1 MSARL
6 GESGGAARA
15 AVRVATCSSEETYR
29 LFEAPRDVG
38 EAIYVPVLGRS
49 ERFNAAASLLGVPM
63 VDVPRVPEGAPLR
76 NPPSDQHLVAAL
88 CAGSDH
94 MVAAMAGM
102 YAAAKGRRS
111 LLADDADALLEQVG
125 RRWPQSLTLVGLP
138 RDALAIEAALAG
150 LWCRD
155 PNLEVGVMT
164 ARDLESLS
172 WMLAKSL
179 LPPSRRAGR
188 RSLVVGF
195 ETQDR
200 PLLPDDAAVFIGG
213 RSLDAADAERWRLDH
228 TIGALA
234 VSAHGKEDYVH
245 IGMLTVCGLRPGSVG
260 APASARAPQC
270 AFGAG
275 CCKPGRPAQAYTWPV
290 DAFFINSCSS
300 AKIAGGLYEGDF
312 SLPLAAADGPT
323 RLYIGTRW
331 AKRICSMEHWLFTGL
346 WHSGYRAGE
355 IVAILNHAEQEA
367 IGEPASY
374 VLIGDPL
381 HTNGEVGGGGWVR
394 EAACESGSRPW
405 PATEGRA
412 YYALRRAED
421 GVRLYLVDGSRN
433 PKAPEMQGDPF
444 PDADRDRLAAA
455 LDGFQRL
462 SLLIPDIGS
471 LEGRVREL
479 VGRARRAARLK
490 ARARYDASSYAKARR
505 AGQEAMQQLLRMEQD
520 VVAFLR
526 SDLRSER
533 SRLEA
538 ILEDELLAEELR
550 PGERCSCGA
559 ALLVQRTRH
568 PAFPS
573 LRRRRGICL
582 RCSVVWDA
590 GINGLDASLEVPS
603 QSATTAPLT
612 GRLLMAN
619 SGERHRRV
627 FAIIGCPQLHGR
639 FAVEPDVL
647 STDLAP
653 QASQELRFR
662 LTWTG
667 EVAPHSWMLRAFVI
681 SGMEVSMLRAAVQLV
696 PGWDVR

>member
-6 GESGGAARA
+6 DETGRTAR
-15 AVRVATCSSEETYR
+15 AVRVVACSSEETYR
-29 LFEAPRDVG
+29 SFEAPRDAG
-38 EAIYVPVLGRS
+38 EALCIPVLGRS
-49 ERFNAAASLLGVPM
+49 ERFTSPASLLGVPV
-63 VDVPRVPEGAPLR
+63 VDVARVPDGAPLR
-76 NPPSDQHLVAAL
+76 DPPSDEHLVAAL

-94 MVAAMAGM
+94 MVAVMARM

-125 RRWPQSLTLVGLP
+125 RRRPRSLTVICLP
-138 RDALAIEAALAG
+138 RDALALEAALAG
-150 LWCRD
+150 LWRHD
-155 PNLEVGVMT
+155 PDLEVGVMT

-179 LPPSRRAGR
+179 IPPLRRAGR

-200 PLLPDDAAVFIGG
+200 SLLPDDAAAFIGG
-213 RSLDAADAERWRLDH
+213 RSLDAANAERWRLDQ

-234 VSAHGKEDYVH
+234 ISAHGKEDYVH
-245 IGMLTVCGLRPGSVG
+245 IGMLTVCGLRSGLVG

-275 CCKPGRPAQAYTWPV
+275 CCKPGRPAQAHTWPV

-300 AKIAGGLYEGDF
+300 AKVADGLYEGDF
-312 SLPLAAADGPT
+312 SLPLAAADGPA

-355 IVAILNHAEQEA
+355 IVAILNHVEQEA
-367 IGEPASY
+367 IGEAASY
-374 VLIGDPL
+374 LLVGDPL
-381 HTNGEVGGGGWVR
+381 HTNGEARGGWVL
-394 EAACESGSRPW
+394 EAACEPGSRPW
-405 PATEGRA
+405 PSSEGRA
-412 YYALRRAED
+412 YYGLRRAAD
-421 GVRLYLVDGSRN
+421 DIRLYLVDGSRD
-433 PKAPEMQGDPF
+433 PRVPEVQGDPF
-444 PDADRDRLAAA
+444 PDSDRDRLAAG

-462 SLLIPDIGS
+462 SLLIPDIGN
-471 LEGRVREL
+471 LEGRAREL

-490 ARARYDASSYAKARR
+490 ARARYDASCYAKARR
-505 AGQEAMQQLLRMEQD
+505 AGQEAMRQLHRMEQD

-538 ILEDELLAEELR
+538 ILEDELLAEETR
-550 PGERCSCGA
+550 TGERCSCGA

-568 PAFPS
+568 PAFSS
-573 LRRRRGICL
+573 LCRRRDICL
-582 RCSVVWDA
+582 RCSVVQDA
-590 GINGLDASLEVPS
+590 GIDGLDMSLEVPF
-603 QSATTAPLT
+603 QSPITAPLS

-619 SGERHRRV
+619 LSARRRSV
-627 FAIIGCPQLHGR
+627 FAIVGCPQLHGR

-667 EVAPHSWMLRAFVI
+667 AVAPHSWMLRAFVT

-696 PGWDVR
+696 PGRDVQ